1 MDYVIFLIIVV
12 GVVWLVA
19 KFGKSSQR
27 TGTKRVPSH
36 EDGFRVE
43 VTTTGVD
50 LSRYRRS
57 AVELS
62 DDFNRFWVP
71 QGQPVTV
78 QGYSIDRGLLYIGKN
93 LASVNGYSVEPALIN
108 PDLKVDKL
116 RPSHSGESMGYWPS
130 YEEIPPS
137 CRAAYLAWLA
147 DGRRDPN
154 AYIGYVFLYFYGLE
168 RRVLHDYSQGA
179 SSGEERAEIFKEVK
193 RLLKLYGD
201 DNSFAQYGWQF
212 LFTIYLSFDDID
224 LTTKSPVV
232 VPRSYDLPVPL
243 KVGLGQ
249 FAKAGKSI
257 PGEWALA
264 WVLQDREIR
273 LRTPAR
279 RCSQEFAAL
288 FKHLYRERF
297 GEGIVVKP
305 NKTPVSATYRPASG
319 GMRRGIDIY
328 RGPSLPDITILKR
341 PRTMLSDIA
350 DQAANKLDAY
360 SRFIG
365 KENNTKDS
373 LQGAALLPP
382 ELDGKNQ
389 HPALEALQKTLESYL
404 GDRDTALLPVGPLLE
419 HFPIERVDR
428 FAKKEAVL
436 LAQLLEKLDLGME
449 PDVRFSGIKP
459 KPEDKLVVFR
469 QEADAPSV
477 PSQAYEAATLVMRL
491 AAMVSTADGEV
502 SADEERH
509 LEQHIESSLALEPG
523 ERRRLHAYMQ
533 WFLAHDR
540 GTTGL
545 KQRLEDVTSQQ
556 KETIGRYLVTVA
568 TADGHIDPDEV
579 KILQKLYRKLEL
591 DPERVMAELH
601 SASAEPVTVKSA
613 AAERGFTVPEP
624 PLSSADSAKNDLRNT
639 LDPVVLQ
646 RKLEDTARVSD
657 LLHDIFTDDEEEGH
671 EEVYSS
677 DGDTIG
683 DLDMEHSAFLRALG
697 TADRWD
703 QSKLDSLADRHGLL
717 LEGAL
722 DTINE
727 AAYNQCNAPCID
739 EEDDGYSLDR
749 EIYEEITK

>member
-1 MDYVIFLIIVV
+1 
-12 GVVWLVA
+12 
-19 KFGKSSQR
+19 
-27 TGTKRVPSH
+27 
-36 EDGFRVE
+36 
-43 VTTTGVD
+43 
-50 LSRYRRS
+50 
-57 AVELS
+57 
-62 DDFNRFWVP
+62 
-71 QGQPVTV
+71 
-78 QGYSIDRGLLYIGKN
+78 
-93 LASVNGYSVEPALIN
+93 
-108 PDLKVDKL
+108 
-116 RPSHSGESMGYWPS
+116 MGYWPS
-130 YEEIPPS
+130 YEEISPS

-147 DGRRDPN
+147 DGRRDPS

-179 SSGEERAEIFKEVK
+179 SSGEERTEIFKEVK

-212 LFTIYLSFDDID
+212 LFAIYLSFDDID

-257 PGEWALA
+257 PAEWALA
-264 WVLQDREIR
+264 WVLQEREIR

-279 RCSQEFAAL
+279 RCSQEFATL
-288 FKHLYRERF
+288 FKHLYRDRF

-319 GMRRGIDIY
+319 GMRRGIEIY

-365 KENNTKDS
+365 KEDNTKDS

-389 HPALEALQKTLESYL
+389 HPALDALRKTLESYL
-404 GDRDTALLPVGPLLE
+404 GDRDTALLPVGALLE
-419 HFPIERVDR
+419 HFPIDR
-428 FAKKEAVL
+428 PGRFSKKEAVL

-477 PSQAYEAATLVMRL
+477 PSKAYEAATLVMRL

-502 SADEERH
+502 SADEQRH

-545 KQRLEDVTSQQ
+545 KQRLEDVTPQQ

-568 TADGHIDPDEV
+568 AADGHIDPDEV
-579 KILQKLYRKLEL
+579 KILQKLYRKLGL

-613 AAERGFTVPEP
+613 EVEHGFTVPKP
-624 PLSSADSAKNDLRNT
+624 PLSSADPAENDLRDT

-657 LLHDIFTDDEEEGH
+657 LLHGIFRDDEEE
-671 EEVYSS
+671 EQKEVDSS

-683 DLDMEHSAFLRALG
+683 NLDVEHSAFLRALG
-697 TADRWD
+697 SADHWD
-703 QSKLDSLADRHGLL
+703 QSKLESLADSHGLL

-727 AAYNQCNAPCID
+727 AALNQCSVPCID
-739 EEDDGYSLDR
+739 EEDDGYRLDR
-749 EIYEEITK
+749 ETYEEITK